1 MPFSNSIEK
10 LAKFKL
16 CEKYKTFAEA
26 MPGIQFEAK
35 DQQEIIEKI
44 LNDCAKSLMQ
54 LLEQN
59 SKCSQNTLKEVITAA
74 MNAIEQ
80 SKANTFNKDFGYELC
95 WYLSDTVACKYK
107 INSERKPWGYWKVA
121 EKEVVIFNKKKAA
134 QHRTKKKS
142 PPSAASKKM
151 EIL

>member
-1 MPFSNSIEK
+1 MPFSNNIEK

-35 DQQEIIEKI
+35 DQQEIIECI
-44 LNDCAKSLMQ
+44 LNDCCKALMQ

-59 SKCSQNTLKEVITAA
+59 NACSQNSLKEVISTA
-74 MNAIEQ
+74 MNAIEE
-80 SKANTFNKDFGYELC
+80 SKAGTFNKDFGYELC
-95 WYLSDTVACKYK
+95 WYLSDVVGLKYK

-121 EKEVVIFNKKKAA
+121 QKEVVIFNKKKAA
-134 QHRTKKKS
+134 QTPKKQQNSKAS
-142 PPSAASKKM
+142 ASKKM
-151 EIL
+151 EIF